1 MKPMVIRMLIRF
13 CATSF
18 SRDAATIA
26 TQGGVID
33 PLRNPGAQP
42 ANSMSYRIRHCVECP
57 KCWTRYLLARSPYF
71 NGSYLIPTVTGSL
84 EEYTLYCSCAT
95 TPARSHWRGDE
106 MKTYQVSKAAYDR
119 GFGTPDEVFAVRRRR
134 TSTDAAPRHEVTERP
149 LSSHFARQSPGTCHE
164 IVMVA
169 RSERIV
175 SKQNGSNQLIC
186 NPLKRGVE

>member
-1 MKPMVIRMLIRF
+1 MVIRMLVRF
-13 CATSF
+13 CATRF
-18 SRDAATIA
+18 LRDAAAIA
-26 TQGGVID
+26 TYGGLID

-42 ANSMSYRIRHCVECP
+42 ANSMGDRIRHCVECP

-95 TPARSHWRGDE
+95 TPVRSHWKSDE
-106 MKTYQVSKAAYDR
+106 MKTYKVSKAAYDR
-119 GFGTPDEVFAVRRRR
+119 GFGTPDEVFAMRHRRP
-134 TSTDAAPRHEVTERP
+134 STDAAPRCDAAERP
-149 LSSHFARQSPGTCHE
+149 HSSHFARQSPGTCHE

-175 SKQNGSNQLIC
+175 SKQNGSNRMIC